1 MAREESTLRY
11 TVDADN
17 RPYFTPE
24 EAVGIVRAHGIMLEA
39 ARGPAPSFAS
49 AAAGETVPGNWWGH
63 ARRYQIFDATSA
75 VRESERGTNEV
86 LVCRLLGG
94 KVTYVH
100 RRLWPALVKL
110 AARFPRE
117 RLAKT
122 WSEHT
127 TTGAHRSRRIEYP
140 KWVPE
145 EVMQEAAR
153 LSVADAES
161 ILSQWLA
168 LGEKR
173 ARGGR

>member
-63 ARRYQIFDATSA
+63 ARRYQIFDATNA
-75 VRESERGTNEV
+75 VRESERGTKEV

-100 RRLWPALVKL
+100 WDLWPALVRL
-110 AARFPRE
+110 SDRFDSQ
-117 RLAKT
+117 RLG
-122 WSEHT
+122 WVHNVHT
-127 TTGAHRSRRIEYP
+127 GSGAHRSETEP
-140 KWVPE
+140 FPDWVP
-145 EVMQEAAR
+145 AAIR
-153 LSVADAES
+153 AAADAMTEE
-161 ILSQWLA
+161 QAVDQLA
-168 LGEKR
+168 AVEAGR
-173 ARGGR
+173 ALL